1 MLIPMTN
8 RAMDAGLNSMES
20 EPALDLVRIRK
31 ILFVVT
37 AFFCIAIPGLA
48 SLKGA
53 AILLTWIYTVLT
65 GEVRTRSIIWFLSC
79 VLNIACFSVVALQHG
94 VSADAMLNHM
104 TRFLLFFFVLGIGAS
119 VARGGS
125 LDRKTTDGLIL
136 GISLFAA
143 ALKIVILF
151 LIDRGTLTLNAAMA
165 RLGFETVTSEIGFG
179 LQRLQFPSD
188 VAVIFLIAAYYG
200 GRRKIVDL
208 LFLIAISLDVFLSF
222 SRYFFAAFAACL
234 LIRFIRVRRADAV
247 SGFALV
253 IIAVVLATFSDTL
266 ATRFLSQ
273 STEQSD
279 TVRSEQMGRLSE
291 VIAEHPLFGTG
302 IGSSINSYV
311 RSDTVPYSYEVQ
323 WYAMAM
329 QLGSIGLCWFSLN
342 LLAPLALC
350 LEASRGR
357 FVFIPVLI
365 LWIAGGF
372 TNPLIVSLGSAFGLS
387 ILVLVLVTDQATYA
401 STSP

>member
-1 MLIPMTN
+1 MTN